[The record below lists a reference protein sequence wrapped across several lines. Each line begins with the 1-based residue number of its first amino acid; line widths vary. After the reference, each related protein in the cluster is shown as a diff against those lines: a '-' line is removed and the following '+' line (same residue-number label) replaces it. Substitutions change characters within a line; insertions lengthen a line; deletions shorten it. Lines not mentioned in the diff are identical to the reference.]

1 MYIYEK
7 EDERNNLLI
16 IAFCLV
22 IAFLQ
27 IIYSPFYSSLP
38 PLENSDPGDLFL
50 KAETFMEP
58 TNLSIFLS
66 ILFFVGIMLITLFET

>member
-1 MYIYEK
+1 MRKKLK
-7 EDERNNLLI
+7 EIMLLI

-27 IIYSPFYSSLP
+27 IIYSPYYSTIP
-38 PLENSDPGDLFL
+38 PQVNPDPGDLFL